1 MIVLLVVKLLC
12 DFSFYFIFAHYF
24 ASFTGVHYALFPTL
38 AALTAAGTLSA
49 LLEKKGN
56 LRLVPA
62 VAAFALLLQAGSL
75 LDLIVLLPP
84 LLYLWSLCQKQRYW
98 PDPDDY
104 KDVFSIQWKALLTL
118 PVILL
123 LNMDLTAMQRNC
135 LPQLVLFLS
144 TAVLSLRMMRHSPS
158 VLSMPRFQMQ
168 NALTVALVALVAWGF
183 SSNLFFAAIG
193 ALLGGIKALLAPII
207 EVLVWGIANG
217 VGLLM
222 RVAVYLINLIRKA
235 IKTENQEQPE
245 IKLPEN
251 LKDELALENQV
262 PPDSET
268 FARVVSTIVAIVLLI
283 LAYLIFKKMMGR
295 RKPKEE
301 AGAFYAGG
309 MAEPLEKREREPLL
323 APRDPRAAVRWHYR
337 KFLRYCQSKNLP
349 LTRFMNST
357 DVNNLAHKEAVAN
370 HKDTDP
376 LRDLYVAARYSENP
390 VTEAD
395 AKQAKELV
403 KRIKERE

>member
-49 LLEKKGN
+49 LLEKKGS

-62 VAAFALLLQAGSL
+62 VAAFALLLQVGSL

-98 PDPDDY
+98 PDPDEY

-295 RKPKEE
+295 RKPREE

-403 KRIKERE
+403 KRIQERD